1 MEQNTLLNYH
11 SMNNMNT
18 PIVTVLADDLPLFL
32 DGLNELLQ
40 KEPLLHI
47 AGKARN
53 GQELVNMVEL
63 IRPEIV
69 ITDIQMP
76 VLNGI
81 EATAEICQRF
91 PEVGVI
97 GLTMY
102 EDGHLIVDAMEAGA
116 RGYLLKSATVG
127 EILDAVQAVS
137 RGLCY
142 FSNSTSMALS
152 RQIALSKSTA
162 LKSNCKEQFTDKE
175 LEIMYFICQEYGSKE
190 IAPLTHLSEHT
201 VTAYRKS
208 IMEKT
213 GSRNLAGIVIYAIR
227 NGIYKV

>member
-1 MEQNTLLNYH
+1 
-11 SMNNMNT
+11 MNT

-32 DGLNELLQ
+32 NGLNELLQ

-63 IRPEIV
+63 LRPEVV

-81 EATAEICQRF
+81 EATAEITRRF

-102 EDGHLIVDAMEAGA
+102 EEGNLIVDAMEAGA
-116 RGYLLKSATVG
+116 RGYLLKSSTVE
-127 EILDAVQAVS
+127 EILEAAQAVS
-137 RGLCY
+137 RGQCY

-152 RQIALSKSTA
+152 KQIALSKADA
-162 LKSNCKEQFTDKE
+162 LKRNNMEQFNEKE
-175 LEIMYFICQEYGSKE
+175 LEIMYLICQEYNSKE
-190 IAPLTHLSEHT
+190 IAPLTYLSENT
-201 VTAYRKS
+201 VISYRKS

>member
-1 MEQNTLLNYH
+1 MERVIILNYH
-11 SMNNMNT
+11 FMNDMKA

-47 AGKARN
+47 AGTAHN
-53 GQELVNMVEL
+53 GQELVHMVEVL
-63 IRPEIV
+63 RPEVV

-81 EATAEICQRF
+81 EATAEISRRF

-102 EDGHLIVDAMEAGA
+102 EDGHLIVEAMEAGA
-116 RGYLLKSATVG
+116 RGYLLKSSTVA

-137 RGLCY
+137 RGQCY

-152 RQIALSKSTA
+152 KQIALSKASA
-162 LKSNCKEQFTDKE
+162 LKRNEMEQLSPKE
-175 LEIMYFICQEYGSKE
+175 LEIIYLICQEYASKE
-190 IAPLTHLSEHT
+190 IAPLTNLSEHT
-201 VTAYRKS
+201 VTSYRKS